1 MGVNLTTY
9 KSWDDF
15 HLYKLQ
21 VKLWF
26 TPYKW
31 PFKKSRFACSL
42 GGYFIHPP
50 STTFPMKASAPRL
63 WEDPRC
69 PPRPST
75 QNEKGPLVVRS
86 WVNII
91 PQNARGLV
99 FFKQKSK
106 GQFQEIVFYRKILAP
121 MLECV
126 FFLRMDILCKLK
138 NVYTCLGAAKTY
150 VFRRLHTHL
159 LFTYRYRYRYTYT
172 HISILRNLYIYTYTY
187 ISMLRNL
194 YIYTYTHLC
203 PNSAIQ
209 CPPVF
214 LLLYFHS
221 ATEA

>member
-1 MGVNLTTY
+1 MSSKTEYSEWEG
-9 KSWDDF
+9 
-15 HLYKLQ
+15 
-21 VKLWF
+21 
-26 TPYKW
+26 
-31 PFKKSRFACSL
+31 SL
-42 GGYFIHPP
+42 GG
-50 STTFPMKASAPRL
+50 
-63 WEDPRC
+63 E
-69 PPRPST
+69 
-75 QNEKGPLVVRS
+75 VVGWIS
-86 WVNII
+86 S
-91 PQNARGLV
+91 PKNARGLG
-99 FFKQKSK
+99 FFKQKSIIKCK
-106 GQFQEIVFYRKILAP
+106 GQFPEIVFYRTILAP